1 VGVYHPATCMG
12 CGCVCSHGNPLSG
25 SPNSS
30 WLARGRSSS
39 GFWRGLVSQQKSAQQ
54 QQAQMR
60 LKTESEGPGTE
71 DDRLR
76 NRVGVALLLMA
87 AGSCSAS
94 RGVAVAAPVSHR
106 SQMVYTARPRSALRA
121 RGPPGGRPARRW
133 HWAGWV
139 AVAVRGLR

>member
-1 VGVYHPATCMG
+1 MYGLWV
-12 CGCVCSHGNPLSG
+12 CVFPRE
-25 SPNSS
+25 SPQ
-30 WLARGRSSS
+30 WIAKQQLARQGTKF
-39 GFWRGLVSQQKSAQQ
+39 FWRGLVSQQKSAQQ